1 MGRTT
6 HQAPGTKDLIIDI
19 RVIPRARKSE
29 VAGIRGNAI
38 LVRLNAPPVD
48 GTANAELIRL
58 LAVLLGVPQRNI
70 QIVSGERSR
79 GKRVRI
85 SGRTAADVERIL
97 SNPAEAG
104 RHGNDQLSK

>member
-1 MGRTT
+1 MIS
-6 HQAPGTKDLIIDI
+6 ASPDGTLVDV

-29 VAGIRGNAI
+29 LSGTRDNAV

-58 LAVLLGVPQRNI
+58 LADVLEVPQRNI

-79 GKRVRI
+79 AKRVRI
-85 SGRTAADVERIL
+85 TGRTVTEVERIL
-97 SNPAEAG
+97 SHPAEAG
-104 RHGNDQLSK
+104 LQGNGQLSK